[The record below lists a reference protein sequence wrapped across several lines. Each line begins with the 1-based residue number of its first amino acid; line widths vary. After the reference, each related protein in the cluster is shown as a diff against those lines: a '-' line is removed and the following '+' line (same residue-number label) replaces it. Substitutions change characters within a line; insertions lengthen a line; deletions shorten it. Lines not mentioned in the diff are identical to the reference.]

1 MELKDFLVW
10 LASGGGGIIA
20 ASWLLERWA
29 WFQAKTAEI
38 KELILWGSSAFL
50 AVGSYAL
57 VNYLPEASLAM
68 IAPYFY
74 IVSGIF
80 VTVVIGKLFHKVDK
94 TE

>member
-38 KELILWGSSAFL
+38 KELILWGSSAVL
-50 AVGSYAL
+50 AVASYAL
-57 VNYLPEASLAM
+57 VNYLPETALAV

>member
-1 MELKDFLVW
+1 MELKEFLVW

-20 ASWLLERWA
+20 ASWLLERWV
-29 WFQAKTAEI
+29 WFQAKTSEI
-38 KELILWGSSAFL
+38 KELILWGSSTVL

-57 VNYLPEASLAM
+57 VNYLPEATLLA

-74 IVSGIF
+74 IVSGVFI
-80 VTVVIGKLFHKVDK
+80 TVVIGKTFHKIDK